1 MAAPGPA
8 NIIARR
14 VTDDLI
20 AFSGET
26 APRRYMKL
34 FLTQKLAESHR
45 FVNRMRDEANTIREC
60 VAQLTTIVAELQVM
74 SDQDEVHDSLLAAKD
89 AKRSKE
95 SKLVALNDVI
105 AKALE
110 DIDTQ
115 ETNVEILD
123 DENDGAVP
131 ILSWI
136 WVNLD
141 CSWCLQ
147 VMSIWTW
154 SPANGLAV
162 VKSIW
167 TWSPANGL
175 AMVMSIWTW
184 IPANGLAVLVEFA
197 DSSRLQ
203 DKMKVVFVQAR
214 GADES
219 FIALMRDLCS
229 ALRVSITKN
238 RRLIAELEAL
248 GQRGEALKPLDYMKE
263 MVGRDSAT
271 LGVLEQLLAGTH
283 VGMRLKASY
292 ISEMEET

>member
-162 VKSIW
+162 V
-167 TWSPANGL
+167 
-175 AMVMSIWTW
+175 MSIWTW

-197 DSSRLQ
+197 DSSCLQ

-219 FIALMRDLCS
+219 FIALMCDLCS

-238 RRLIAELEAL
+238 WRLIAELEAL

-263 MVGRDSAT
+263 MVGRDFVT

-292 ISEMEET
+292 VAEMEETE

>member
-26 APRRYMKL
+26 APRRYMKF
-34 FLTQKLAESHR
+34 FLTQKLAESRR
-45 FVNRMRDEANTIREC
+45 FMNRMRDEANTVREC
-60 VAQLTTIVAELQVM
+60 VAQLTAVVVELQAM

-89 AKRSKE
+89 AKRSEE

-105 AKALE
+105 AEALE

-115 ETNVEILD
+115 ETNVKILD
-123 DENDGAVP
+123 DENDGVVP
-131 ILSWI
+131 IL
-136 WVNLD
+136 
-141 CSWCLQ
+141 

-162 VKSIW
+162 V
-167 TWSPANGL
+167 
-175 AMVMSIWTW
+175 MSIWTW
-184 IPANGLAVLVEFA
+184 IPANGLAVVLTMADLYILNKLAEVA
-197 DSSRLQ
+197 DSSCLQ

-219 FIALMRDLCS
+219 FITLMCDLCS
-229 ALRVSITKN
+229 ALRVSIIKSQ
-238 RRLIAELEAL
+238 RLIAKLETL
-248 GQRGEALKPLDYMKE
+248 GQRGEALKPLDYMEE
-263 MVGRDSAT
+263 MVVRDSAM

-292 ISEMEET
+292 VAEMEETE